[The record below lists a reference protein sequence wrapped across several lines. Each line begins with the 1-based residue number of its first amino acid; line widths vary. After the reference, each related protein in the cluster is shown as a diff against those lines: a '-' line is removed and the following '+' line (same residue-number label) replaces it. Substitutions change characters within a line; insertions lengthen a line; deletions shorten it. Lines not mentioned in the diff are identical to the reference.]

1 MGAPRARAGPD
12 LVTNHIRRDRSA
24 AAVLDFAVAQI
35 LRDDTALG
43 ALPAVLARL
52 VTMSGVR
59 AAVAF
64 QPTGGQPAGGQP
76 TGGQPAGDQPAKVLA
91 MDPSGAVEP
100 GLLARIGALTLTQR
114 DAMPTAPVQ
123 VTVESGEPATSAL
136 LAYSAPV
143 DGQCLCALALIGDA
157 ASWDEEIRA
166 TAHGVATIVATQIRH
181 ASNMA
186 VLAERQALT
195 RALIAA
201 SPTAI
206 LAMDA
211 DGRLVEFNPAAE
223 ELSGFRRDDV
233 LGRPMAEVLVPERDR
248 VRFQQHIQTYVATGD
263 PEEFTGQMRISTMNA
278 DGTERIVELTP
289 VQITVGGNVI
299 FTSFLRDL
307 TEIERSHAALAD
319 QTERLDRLIAAAIPG
334 ILISDEHGRITHI
347 NRSFGTIFGLDEPEQ
362 LVGTLAS
369 SVVSRIG
376 SQFGDPGEFA
386 RRSAEVLRARQPIS
400 AEQFKTADGRTIE
413 HDYWPVLVDGR
424 FRGALWLAWDMSER
438 AALEEQR
445 QQMLDAERSHA
456 ALAEQAQ
463 RQLAEQN
470 ERLRKLD
477 EARNQFLAIVSHELR
492 TPLTS
497 IVSFSELIKGEA
509 GGLTPEGVQFLDII
523 ERNADRLHRLVGDL
537 LMLDRLD
544 AGALPLDLAPVSIPE
559 LIAEAIRSAA
569 AGAAKQGI
577 TIEIT
582 AGAGP
587 DVPGDHRRLM
597 QVLDNL
603 MANAVKF
610 SHRSS
615 QVRVIAAYDGG
626 QWRIDVADDGI
637 GIPPDEAGQLFHR
650 FVRASNARTAGLPGT
665 GLGLSI
671 VKVLV
676 EMHGGHVEAD
686 SALGRGS
693 TFSVYLPAAGGGT

>member
-12 LVTNHIRRDRSA
+12 LDTNHIRREQSA
-24 AAVLDFAVAQI
+24 ADVLNFAVAQI

-52 VTMSGVR
+52 VTMSGVH

-64 QPTGGQPAGGQP
+64 QPTAGQPA
-76 TGGQPAGDQPAKVLA
+76 ADQPGKVLA
-91 MDPSGAVEP
+91 MHPPGAVEP
-100 GLLARIGALTLTQR
+100 RLLARIGALTVTQR
-114 DAMPTAPVQ
+114 EAVPAAPVQ
-123 VTVESGEPATSAL
+123 VTVEPGEPATSAL

-157 ASWDEEIRA
+157 TRWDHEIRT
-166 TAHGVATIVATQIRH
+166 TAHGVAAIVATQIRH
-181 ASNMA
+181 ASNLA
-186 VLAERQALT
+186 ALAERQTLT
-195 RALIAA
+195 RELIAA
-201 SPTAI
+201 SPPAI
-206 LAMDA
+206 LTMDT
-211 DGRLVEFNPAAE
+211 DGRLMTFNPAAE
-223 ELSGFRRDDV
+223 ALSGFRRDDV
-233 LGRPMAEVLVPERDR
+233 LGRPMAEIMVPERDR
-248 VRFQQHIQTYVATGD
+248 ARFQQHIQTYVATGD
-263 PEEFTGQMRISTMNA
+263 PEEFTGPMRISTLNA

-289 VQITVGGNVI
+289 VQITVDGSVI
-299 FTSFLRDL
+299 FTGFLRDL
-307 TEIERSHAALAD
+307 TEIEHSHAALAD
-319 QTERLDRLIAAAIPG
+319 QTERLSQLIATAVPG
-334 ILISDEHGRITHI
+334 IMISDESGRITHI
-347 NRSFGTIFGLDEPEQ
+347 NRSFARIFGLGEPRQ
-362 LVGTLAS
+362 LVATPAAVIVDRMGAQL
-369 SVVSRIG
+369 
-376 SQFGDPGEFA
+376 DEPGEFA
-386 RRSAEVLRARQPIS
+386 RRSAELLRSRRPIS
-400 AEQFKTADGRTIE
+400 GVEFRAADGRTIS
-413 HDYWPVLVDGR
+413 HDYLPVLVDGR
-424 FRGALWLAWDMSER
+424 FRGDLWLAWDVSDR
-438 AALEEQR
+438 TALEEQR
-445 QQMLDAERSHA
+445 QQMLQAERSHA

-463 RQLAEQN
+463 RQLAGQN

-497 IVSFSELIKGEA
+497 IVSFSELIRGEA
-509 GGLTPEGVQFLDII
+509 EGLTPEGLQFLDII

-559 LIAEAIRSAA
+559 LTAEAARSAE
-569 AGAAKQGI
+569 AGAAKQGV
-577 TIEIT
+577 TIEVT
-582 AGAGP
+582 TGAGP

-603 MANAVKF
+603 IANAVKF

-615 QVRVIAAYDGG
+615 QVRVTAAYDGG
-626 QWRIDVADDGI
+626 QWRIDVADAGI

-686 SALGRGS
+686 SVLGRGS
-693 TFSVYLPAAGGGT
+693 TFSVYLPAAGGQA

>member
-12 LVTNHIRRDRSA
+12 LVTNQIRREQSA
-24 AAVLDFAVAQI
+24 AAVLDFAVTQI

-64 QPTGGQPAGGQP
+64 QPTIGQPS
-76 TGGQPAGDQPAKVLA
+76 GDAPGKVLA
-91 MDPSGAVEP
+91 MHPSGAVEP
-100 GLLARIGALTLTQR
+100 WLLARIGALTLTQR
-114 DAMPTAPVQ
+114 EAVPAAPVQ
-123 VTVESGEPATSAL
+123 VAVGSNESASSAL

-143 DGQCLCALALIGDA
+143 DGKCLCALVLIGDA
-157 ASWDEEIRA
+157 ASWDDEIRT
-166 TAHGVATIVATQIRH
+166 TAHGVAAIVATQIRH
-181 ASNMA
+181 ANSLA
-186 VLAERQALT
+186 ALAEREALT
-195 RALIAA
+195 RELITA

-211 DGRLVEFNPAAE
+211 DGRLVAFNPAAE
-223 ELSGFRRDDV
+223 ALSGFRRDDV
-233 LGRPMAEVLVPERDR
+233 LGRPMAEVMVPKQDR
-248 VRFQQHIQTYVATGD
+248 ARFQQHIQTYVATGD
-263 PEEFTGQMRISTMNA
+263 PGEFTGPMHISTLNA
-278 DGTERIVELTP
+278 DGTERVVELTP
-289 VQITVGGNVI
+289 VQITVAGNVI
-299 FTSFLRDL
+299 FTGFLRDL

-319 QTERLDRLIAAAIPG
+319 QTERLNQLIATATPG
-334 ILISDEHGRITHI
+334 IMISDECGRITHI
-347 NRSFGTIFGLDEPEQ
+347 NRSFATIFGLGEPEQ
-362 LVGTLAS
+362 LVGTPAAVIVDRMGAQS
-369 SVVSRIG
+369 G
-376 SQFGDPGEFA
+376 EPGEFA
-386 RRSAEVLRARQPIS
+386 RRSAEVQRSRRPIS
-400 AEQFKTADGRTIE
+400 GVKFRAADGRTIS
-413 HDYWPVLVDGR
+413 HDYLPVLVDGR
-424 FRGALWLAWDMSER
+424 FRGDLWLVADVSDR
-438 AALEEQR
+438 AALDERRR
-445 QQMLDAERSHA
+445 QTLQAERSNA

-509 GGLTPEGVQFLDII
+509 QGLTPEGVQFLNII
-523 ERNADRLHRLVGDL
+523 ERNADRLHQLVGDL

-559 LIAEAIRSAA
+559 LTAEAVSSAA
-569 AGAAKQGI
+569 AGAAKQGV
-577 TIEIT
+577 TIELT

-603 MANAVKF
+603 IANAVKF

-615 QVRVIAAYDGG
+615 QVLVTAAYHDG
-626 QWRIDVADDGI
+626 QWRIDVTDAGI

-676 EMHGGHVEAD
+676 EMHGGRVEVD
-686 SALGRGS
+686 SAMGHGS
-693 TFSVYLPAAGGGT
+693 TFSVFLPAAAGGQA